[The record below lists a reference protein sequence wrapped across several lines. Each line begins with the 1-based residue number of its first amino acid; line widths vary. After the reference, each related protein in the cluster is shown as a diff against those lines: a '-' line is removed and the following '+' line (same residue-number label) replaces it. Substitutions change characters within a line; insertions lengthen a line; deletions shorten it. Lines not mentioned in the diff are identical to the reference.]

1 MKCRECE
8 ADGEYGCRAGFTSII
23 IDGDWGCRDADR
35 LLDAYHFNQVKG
47 DSSTSTRTRA
57 DRIRAKSDEE
67 LATWVETIAGC
78 DLCPMLDEQC
88 SGGEVNSRASC
99 KRHWLEWLRQEAE
112 E

>member
-8 ADGEYGCRAGFTSII
+8 ADGEYGCRAGFASII
-23 IDGDWGCRDADR
+23 IDGELGCRDADR

-67 LATWVETIAGC
+67 LAEFVNDLYYGLNDNPGMCYDC
-78 DLCPMLDEQC
+78 DQDSVQNCKLCWLD
-88 SGGEVNSRASC
+88 
-99 KRHWLEWLRQEAE
+99 WLRQEAT
-112 E
+112 